1 MAITAA
7 AAAVEVVLPYY
18 PPVLVC
24 TWPMIRSSWISRLPD
39 RSFAFS
45 LHYIQTSCTLAP
57 PHTCNTTNCFN
68 TTPYPLAAICRFYG
82 PSPLRLLPVLRACAE
97 PQAGVSPPRR
107 NPPHV
112 LCDIVR
118 RSRSIPLTSVLLF
131 PLPSLASHAN
141 FWTSKIEEDDGLV
154 EERPAAE
161 FCDNAGQQW
170 AIAIGNEATEDESAA
185 TISAKQV
192 RAVASRSAR
201 LVACLA
207 CVC

>member
-1 MAITAA
+1 MYLAHDAIFMNFSSARPFLCS
-7 AAAVEVVLPYY
+7 LPSLYTN
-18 PPVLVC
+18 LLH
-24 TWPMIRSSWISRLPD
+24 TRS
-39 RSFAFS
+39 
-45 LHYIQTSCTLAP
+45 TSYSQY
-57 PHTCNTTNCFN
+57 FN

-112 LCDIVR
+112 LYDIVR
-118 RSRSIPLTSVLLF
+118 RSRSVPLTSVLLF